1 MSPVNILD
9 FSGEIVGVCR
19 YKFPGWKYFTVE
31 IPLTHTHRW
40 KVQASMGYD
49 GYGYKGLIWVILH
62 SLDSQRYGLSEVS
75 VKGSRLY
82 IGADSNS
89 INFI

>member
-49 GYGYKGLIWVILH
+49 GYGYKGLIWVNFAFA
-62 SLDSQRYGLSEVS
+62 
-75 VKGSRLY
+75 RLPKVWVIRS
-82 IGADSNS
+82 IG
-89 INFI
+89 